1 MMREDDQTPAP
12 APKPAMPVMLD
23 STTLLGGAREVLIR
37 HGAEAY
43 RLKLTQNDRLILTK

>member
-1 MMREDDQTPAP
+1 MIREDE
-12 APKPAMPVMLD
+12 PKTIPVMPPVTMLD

>member
-1 MMREDDQTPAP
+1 MMREPE
-12 APKPAMPVMLD
+12 PKPLAVNNAPVMLD
-23 STTLLGGAREVLIR
+23 STTLLGGAREVVIR

>member
-1 MMREDDQTPAP
+1 MMREPESTPLP
-12 APKPAMPVMLD
+12 ANTPVMLD
-23 STTLLGGAREVLIR
+23 SMTLLAGAREVLIR